1 MEQPRLLV
9 VEDDEAIRTQ
19 LKYALERDFSLSFAQ
34 DRVHAVASVKAARPQ
49 VMLLDLGLPPNP
61 DTPEEGLK
69 LLEEVAGL
77 APRVKIV
84 VLTGSSD
91 RDNAHRAMQL
101 GAFDYLSKPI
111 DAGVLK
117 VMLLRGAYHEGLEE
131 EGETRLQLEQKT
143 ARFEEI
149 LGATQTM
156 RHIFALIQ
164 RVAKADATVLIQG
177 ESGTGKELIARAIH
191 RRSLRQKGPFIP
203 INCGAIPETLLESEL
218 FGHERGAFTG
228 AHVQRMGKLEQ
239 ADGGTLFLDEIGE
252 LSLPLQVKLLRF
264 LQERTIERIGG
275 RQSIQLNLR
284 VIAATHQNLRAQ
296 LERGLVREDL
306 YYRISVVTI
315 QVPPLRERAEDIV
328 LLANAFLRRVSPDQR
343 RKLRFS
349 AAAQQ
354 ALMTYAWPGN
364 VRELENKVSRATIL
378 AQGHVIEPADL
389 DLEPAVPTEDSL
401 ASLREIRN
409 RAERDALVAEGQ
421 AGVERGDHAVARII
435 RDPSRPNPNGAVDA
449 VPRQHPLQQHLGH
462 DAPSGVGVAHHQDCF
477 HGSSNRDFQ

>member
-1 MEQPRLLV
+1 MALLV
-9 VEDDEAIRTQ
+9 NSARHH
-19 LKYALERDFSLSFAQ
+19 ALAGAAFAQ
-34 DRVHAVASVKAARPQ
+34 
-49 VMLLDLGLPPNP
+49 
-61 DTPEEGLK
+61 
-69 LLEEVAGL
+69 
-77 APRVKIV
+77 
-84 VLTGSSD
+84 
-91 RDNAHRAMQL
+91 
-101 GAFDYLSKPI
+101 
-111 DAGVLK
+111 
-117 VMLLRGAYHEGLEE
+117 
-131 EGETRLQLEQKT
+131 EQKT

-315 QVPPLRERAEDIV
+315 HVPPLRERAEDIV
-328 LLANAFLRRVSPDQR
+328 LLANAFLRRAAPDQR
-343 RKLRFS
+343 RKRRFS

-389 DLEPAVPTEDSL
+389 DLEPAIPTEESL

-409 RAERDALVAEGQ
+409 RAERDALVEVLNRYRGNISQ
-421 AGVERGDHAVARII
+421 AALQLRI
-435 RDPSRPNPNGAVDA
+435 SRPTLHGLLEKHQINA
-449 VPRQHPLQQHLGH
+449 RQ
-462 DAPSGVGVAHHQDCF
+462 F
-477 HGSSNRDFQ
+477 R

>member
-9 VEDDEAIRTQ
+9 VEDDESIRTQ
-19 LKYALERDFSLSFAQ
+19 LKYALERDFSLSFAH
-34 DRVHAVASVKAARPQ
+34 DRAHAVASLKAARPQ
-49 VMLLDLGLPPNP
+49 VILLDLGLPPHP
-61 DTPEEGLK
+61 DTAEEGLK
-69 LLEEVAGL
+69 LLEEVGTL
-77 APRVKIV
+77 TPRVKVV
-84 VLTGSSD
+84 VLTGSSE
-91 RDNAHRAMQL
+91 RDNALRAVQL

-111 DAGVLK
+111 DASVLK

-131 EGETRLQLEQKT
+131 ESETRLHQEQK
-143 ARFEEI
+143 AIRFEEI
-149 LGATQTM
+149 LGATHTM
-156 RHIFALIQ
+156 RQIFALIQ

-191 RRSLRQKGPFIP
+191 RRSMRQKGPFIP

-328 LLANAFLRRVSPDQR
+328 LLANAFLRRAAPDQR

-354 ALMTYAWPGN
+354 ALMTYVWPGN
-364 VRELENKVSRATIL
+364 VRELENKVSRAMIL
-378 AQGHVIEPADL
+378 AQGHVIEPVDL
-389 DLEPAVPTEDSL
+389 DLEPVVANDESV

-409 RAERDALVAEGQ
+409 RAERDALVEVLNRYRGNISQ
-421 AGVERGDHAVARII
+421 AALQLRI
-435 RDPSRPNPNGAVDA
+435 SRPTLHGLLEKHQINA
-449 VPRQHPLQQHLGH
+449 RQ
-462 DAPSGVGVAHHQDCF
+462 F
-477 HGSSNRDFQ
+477 R